1 MRKKKNSITV
11 SLNGIDFAVRF
22 SYPNSIKNSPTPC
35 RALVTPISPKTGRL
49 LTKRQLSGKESDCIV
64 DRPVYG
70 KSPEDTLKNHI
81 EPVLRNLLFEM
92 QTAGLI
98 DDVQT
103 QNDVQ
108 DLATLAAEFEDT
120 FFELHKNEWKSS
132 TISSYRGQY
141 KILMDEIKGC
151 TAEDLTNEVYT
162 ELQYKICRH
171 ALETTRGTTQWSPG
185 MEAPESAKK
194 RLNLLYELILD
205 LQKVSG
211 YEIPVIPSRY
221 NGKPSHDELL
231 LARTDSA
238 RSLPFNVLQQLYS
251 TAEINGQ
258 IALLIDTGLRIS
270 ECTGLLYGSLH
281 CIQGSQGQLYY
292 ISITGQF
299 DTQNGKRT
307 EFPKTNPSYRT
318 IPVSVDLGRQLICA
332 IGTNI
337 KDDNFSLSLMCN
349 QLGGEV
355 SESNSAPAAFQDY
368 TSKLISG
375 VLRKEENFASIS
387 NERAYTFASKKQD
400 QSLRS
405 MATCHALRRNFCTWL
420 YCRGIFTQELYQQMG
435 HAMKTI
441 DSHSMNRGK
450 TPSELYA
457 MCLQKYVRST
467 VFSPARH
474 LRYNAGSKYT
484 HTEVPACAIELF
496 LPRNGTYEITIQD
509 TEPQNQVLVTTNSL
523 KVEVRYK
530 ESLPARSESSE
541 FLARNDLLAIQSKQ
555 YPFRSRK

>member
-1 MRKKKNSITV
+1 MKKNSITV

-22 SYPNSIKNSPTPC
+22 SYPNAIKNSPTPC
-35 RALVTPISPKTGRL
+35 RALVTPISPETGRL

-70 KSPEDTLKNHI
+70 KSPEDIQKNHI
-81 EPVLRNLLFEM
+81 DSVIQNLLIEM

-98 DDVQT
+98 DYVQT
-103 QNDVQ
+103 QTDVH
-108 DLATLAAEFEDT
+108 DLASIASEFEET
-120 FFELHKNEWKSS
+120 FFELHKNDWRSSS

-141 KILMDEIKGC
+141 KILLDDIKGY
-151 TAEDLTNEVYT
+151 TAEGLTNEVYT

-194 RLNLLYELILD
+194 RLNLLYKLIQD

-211 YEIPVIPSRY
+211 YEIPIIPSPY

-238 RSLPFNVLQQLYS
+238 RSLPFNVLQQLCS
-251 TAEINGQ
+251 TSEIHGQ

-270 ECTGLLYGSLH
+270 ECTGLLYSSLH

-299 DTQNGKRT
+299 DTKIGKRT

-337 KDDNFSLSLMCN
+337 KDNNFSLSLMCN

-355 SESNSAPAAFQDY
+355 SQSNSAPAAFQDY

-375 VLRKEENFASIS
+375 VLRKEENFKLIS

-400 QSLRS
+400 QSLRF

-420 YCRGIFTQELYQQMG
+420 HCRGISTQELYQQMG

-441 DSHSMNRGK
+441 DRHSMNRGK

-474 LRYNAGSKYT
+474 LRYNADSKYT
-484 HTEVPACAIELF
+484 HTEVPACAIELS
-496 LPRNGTYEITIQD
+496 LPPNGTYEITIQD
-509 TEPQNQVLVTTNSL
+509 TEPQNLILVATNSL
-523 KVEVRYK
+523 QVEVRYK
-530 ESLPARSESSE
+530 ESLPARSDSSE
-541 FLARNDLLAIQSKQ
+541 FLARNELLAIQSKH

>member
-22 SYPNSIKNSPTPC
+22 SCPNVIKNSPTPC
-35 RALVTPISPKTGRL
+35 RALVTPISPETGRL
-49 LTKRQLSGKESDCIV
+49 LTKRQLSGRESDCIV

-70 KSPEDTLKNHI
+70 KSPEDILKKHI
-81 EPVLRNLLFEM
+81 EPVLRNLLLEM

-103 QNDVQ
+103 QNDVH
-108 DLATLAAEFEDT
+108 DLASIAAEFEET
-120 FFELHKNEWKSS
+120 FFELHKNEWKNS

-151 TAEDLTNEVYT
+151 TAESLTNEVYT
-162 ELQYKICRH
+162 ELQCKICRD
-171 ALETTRGTTQWSPG
+171 AEETARGSIQWTYG
-185 MEAPESAKK
+185 KKAPESAKK

-205 LQKVSG
+205 LQKVSD
-211 YEIPVIPSRY
+211 YDIPVIPSRY

-238 RSLPFNVLQQLYS
+238 RSLPFNVLQQLCGA
-251 TAEINGQ
+251 AEINDQ
-258 IALLIDTGLRIS
+258 IALIIDTGLRIS
-270 ECTGLLYGSLH
+270 ECTGLLYSSLH
-281 CIQGSQGQLYY
+281 CLQGSQGQLYY
-292 ISITGQF
+292 ISITGQY

-318 IPVSVDLGRQLICA
+318 IPVSVDLGRQLIYA
-332 IGTNI
+332 IGMNTKAN
-337 KDDNFSLSLMCN
+337 NFSLSLMCN
-349 QLGGEV
+349 QLSGEV
-355 SESNSAPAAFQDY
+355 SESHSAPAAFQDY

-375 VLRKEENFASIS
+375 FLRKEENFTLIS
-387 NERAYTFASKKQD
+387 NERTYTFASKKQD
-400 QSLRS
+400 QSLWS

-420 YCRGIFTQELYQQMG
+420 YCRGISTQELYQQMG

-441 DSHSMNRGK
+441 DRHSTNRGK
-450 TPSELYA
+450 TPHELYV

-467 VFSPARH
+467 VFSPAHH

-484 HTEVPACAIELF
+484 HTEVPACAIELS
-496 LPRNGTYEITIQD
+496 LPPNETYEITIQD
-509 TEPQNQVLVTTNSL
+509 TEPQNQILVATNSV

-530 ESLPARSESSE
+530 ESLPARSDSSE
-541 FLARNDLLAIQSKQ
+541 FLAKDDLLAIQSKQ
-555 YPFRSRK
+555 YPFRSGK